1 MESLRRLGCS
11 ASQLGQIS
19 FPPPRPKCKAQN
31 QPFPLSISPLSLSR
45 IDLWVSLCL
54 VNSMDLR
61 PAAAP
66 APARLGCARRIA
78 SGLSCSA
85 AARPQWGG
93 PVSSGGRRAAE
104 WPDGVAT
111 SERQRASAAGVC
123 AGGTAASRHG
133 GRAWSAGAGAQRP
146 SGQSHQRPKQAL
158 QVCSTASQHAQRK
171 GGSQIGAVT

>member
-31 QPFPLSISPLSLSR
+31 QPFPLSISPLSLSNR
-45 IDLWVSLCL
+45 SLGLSLPRELHGSPAGGCAC
-54 VNSMDLR
+54 SCSPRLR
-61 PAAAP
+61 PAN
-66 APARLGCARRIA
+66 RLGPQLLGSR
-78 SGLSCSA
+78 SA
-85 AARPQWGG
+85 
-93 PVSSGGRRAAE
+93 PVGR
-104 WPDGVAT
+104 VAT